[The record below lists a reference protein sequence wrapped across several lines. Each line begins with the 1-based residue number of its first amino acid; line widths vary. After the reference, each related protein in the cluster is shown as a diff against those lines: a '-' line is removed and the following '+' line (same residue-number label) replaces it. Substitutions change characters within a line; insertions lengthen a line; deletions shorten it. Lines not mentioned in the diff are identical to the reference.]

1 MPTATAAVLSANHEP
16 FVLEEVEIDHPK
28 RGEVLVRILATGLRA
43 SSAVWLAGRSMCAS
57 SSSSVSI
64 PKPAAKGSCTPSGTA
79 TRSSSSAT
87 STRIGL
93 TWELPE
99 PWYRG
104 VRANSPITGHQ
115 AGASWA

>member
-1 MPTATAAVLSANHEP
+1 VRAVEP
-16 FVLEEVEIDHPK
+16 LGLIGRGQAEEHDNRVRPSREGD
-28 RGEVLVRILATGLRA
+28 RLVGQRLVLVLG
-43 SSAVWLAGRSMCAS
+43 VDPEAG
-57 SSSSVSI
+57 
-64 PKPAAKGSCTPSGTA
+64 AKGSCTPSGTA

-104 VRANSPITGHQ
+104 ARTHRSPVTKRERAGREDR
-115 AGASWA
+115 